1 MKSILR
7 IGVLF
12 YLFFNQL
19 PTLLGQTL
27 IMNEVSQGTTG
38 NMEYVEFVVVDTTV
52 SYNCLSGTPPT
63 IDIRGWIFDDN
74 SGYHGAGGVAGGC
87 IRFAFHPT
95 WAAVPLGTIILLY
108 NDASPDPSIPATDLS
123 LADGDCRIVA
133 PISDPNLFESNTT
146 TPGAIACS
154 YPATGWT
161 PGGNWSNVL
170 LANTGDCARLVDLSG
185 CEVFSVCYA
194 SCNVNTL
201 IYFQNGAELA
211 NDHRNSVYFFNDGDP
226 NVQGNWSIGCT
237 DNEIVLDANQ
247 CGANLQT
254 PGQPNNAAN
263 AAFISQFNNGCSPI
277 TPVSGLA
284 LVDNDEICSC
294 DGQASASGS
303 GSIGPYTYE
312 WFDSSMNPIG
322 QTTATATGLCAGDY
336 FVTITSSIG
345 CDITEQIAIAPASG
359 LSIISIL
366 PTNPQCA
373 GDCNGEIT
381 VVVSGGTLPYS
392 YQWYD
397 AGMNPIGTDAATITG
412 LCSGDYSVEVTDASG
427 GTTTFFTE
435 DFGTGCTQGNLA
447 NGTATLNGAWT
458 TTLTGF
464 NGAGANNWF
473 VSATEAG
480 MGAGNCGDGCL
491 GTGPDNRTLHVANV
505 ANGTGACFFCPTGD
519 CGAAYADGTTDF
531 GFCVGSA
538 NPTMNARAESP
549 TIDCSGQSNLTLS
562 FEYIFGGQPGVD
574 FCTVE
579 YFDGA
584 IWSTLTIPAQTPTC
598 GGGQGLWTALSIA
611 LPPSADNN
619 PNVRIGFRWQQ
630 IVDDLGTDPSFAVDN
645 IELSSL
651 AAGCPATASVTL
663 TDPIPPI
670 VVASNTSPVCSNSLF
685 SLAETGGD
693 AVSWSWS
700 SDGSAV
706 ITNTTDNSPS
716 ISGAVNGEVFTVVG
730 TDMNGCQGTA
740 QTIVSINPIST
751 GTDVQ
756 VACGSYTWIDGVN
769 YTSSTNTPTFTIVG
783 GAANGCDSIVTL
795 NLTINTFVTGTDV
808 QVACGSYTWIDGVN
822 YTSST
827 NTPTFTI
834 IGGAVNGCDSI
845 VTLNLTINTFVTG
858 TDVQVAC
865 GSYTWIDGL
874 NYTSSTNTPTF
885 TIIGGAA
892 NGCDSIVTLNLT
904 INTFVTGT
912 DVQVAC
918 GSYTWIDGL
927 NYTSST
933 NIPTFTLVG
942 GAVNGCDS
950 IVTLNLT
957 INTFVTGTDVQ
968 VACGSYTWIDGVN
981 YTSSTNTPTFTI
993 VGGAANGCDSIV
1005 TLNLTINTFVTGT
1018 DVQVACGSY
1027 TWIDGVNYTSSTNT
1041 PTFTIV
1047 GGAVNGCDSIVTLN
1061 LTINTFVT
1069 GTDVQVACGSY
1080 TWIDGLNY
1088 TSSTNTPTFTIIG
1101 GAVNGCDSIVTLNL
1115 TINTFVTGTDVQVAC
1130 GSYTWIDGL
1139 NYTSS
1144 TNTPTFTIV
1153 GGAANG
1159 CDSIVTLN
1167 LTINTFVAGTDVQ
1180 VACGSYTW
1188 IDGLNYTSS
1197 TNTPTFTIVGGS
1209 ANGCDSIV
1217 TLNLTINTF
1226 VTGTD
1231 VQVACGSYTWIDGVN
1246 YTSSTNAPTFTLV
1259 GGAVNGCDSIV
1270 TLNLTINTFVTGTD
1284 VQIACGSYTWID
1296 GLNYTSSTNTPTFT
1310 LVGGAANGCDSIVTL
1325 NLSINTFVT
1334 GTDVQVAC
1342 GSYTWIDGLNYTSST
1357 NTPTFTIIGGAVNG
1371 CDSVVTL
1378 NLSINTFVTGTDVQ
1392 IACGSY
1398 TWIDGLNYTSSTNTP
1413 TFTIIG
1419 GAVNGCDSIVTLNLT
1434 INTFVTGTDVQVACG
1449 SYTWIDGVN
1458 YTSSTNTPTF
1468 TIVGGAANGCDSI
1481 VTLNL
1486 SMNTFV
1492 TGTDVQVACGSYTW
1506 IDGVNYTSSTNTPTF
1521 MINGGAVNGCDSLVT
1536 LNLTINTFPVMPL
1549 LPEDTSYC
1557 INATP
1562 EEIVASGS
1570 GGTFLWSTDS
1580 NFITLIGSSNSIL
1593 PFQTLGSNTYYV
1605 IESLN
1610 GCPSPV
1616 NSITITIVN
1625 CDITVP
1631 TAFTPDGD
1639 GVNDDW
1645 QILDLDFVYPNN
1657 SVLIYNRWGNLIYEH
1672 ESLKDGLYDDNRW
1685 NGKYNDQDM
1694 PVGSYYYIIL
1704 FNDENGG
1711 SVTGVVSILRTE

>member
-1 MKSILR
+1 MRSTLR

-12 YLFFNQL
+12 CLFFHHFF
-19 PTLLGQTL
+19 TLFGQTL

-108 NDASPDPSIPATDLS
+108 NDASPDPSIPAADLS

-133 PISDPNLFESNTT
+133 PISDPNLFESNST

-194 SCNVNTL
+194 SCNANTL

-226 NVQGNWSIGCT
+226 NVQTNWSIGCT
-237 DNEIVLDANQ
+237 DNEIALDANQ

-263 AAFISQFNNGCSPI
+263 AAFIAQFNNGCSPI
-277 TPVSGLA
+277 TPVAGAA
-284 LVDNDEICSC
+284 LVDNNEICSC
-294 DGQASASGS
+294 DGQATASGS

-312 WFDSSMNPIG
+312 WFDAAMNPIG
-322 QTTATATGLCAGDY
+322 QTSATATGLCDGDY

-345 CDITEQIAIAPASG
+345 CDITEPISIAPAPG
-359 LSIISIL
+359 LSISSIL

-381 VVVSGGTLPYS
+381 VVATGGIPPYS

-397 AGMNPIGTDAATITG
+397 AGMNPIGTNAATVIG

-435 DFGTGCTQGNLA
+435 NFGTGCNQGNLA
-447 NGTATLNGAWT
+447 NGTVTLNGTWT

-491 GTGPDNRTLHVANV
+491 GAGPDNRTLHVANV
-505 ANGTGACFFCPTGD
+505 ANGTAACFFCPTGD

-531 GFCVGSA
+531 GFCIGSA

-549 TIDCSGQSNLTLS
+549 VIDCSGQSNLTLS
-562 FEYIFGGQPGVD
+562 YEYIFGGQPGVD
-574 FCTVE
+574 FCTIE

-584 IWSTLTIPAQTPTC
+584 TWSTLTTPAQTPIC
-598 GGGQGLWTALSIA
+598 GGGQGLWTASSIA
-611 LPPSADNN
+611 LPASANNN

-645 IELSSL
+645 IEISSLSS
-651 AAGCPATASVTL
+651 GCPATASVTL
-663 TDPIPPI
+663 SDPTAPAI
-670 VVASNTSPVCSNSLF
+670 VASNSTPVCSNSLF
-685 SLAETGGD
+685 SLSETGGD

-700 SDGSAV
+700 SNGSAV
-706 ITNTTDNSPS
+706 ITNTNDISPS
-716 ISGAVNGEVFTVVG
+716 VSGAVNGEVFTVVG
-730 TDMNGCQGTA
+730 TDINGCQGSA
-740 QTIVSINPIST
+740 QTIVSIIPVSS

-783 GAANGCDSIVTL
+783 GAA
-795 NLTINTFVTGTDV
+795 
-808 QVACGSYTWIDGVN
+808 
-822 YTSST
+822 
-827 NTPTFTI
+827 
-834 IGGAVNGCDSI
+834 
-845 VTLNLTINTFVTG
+845 
-858 TDVQVAC
+858 
-865 GSYTWIDGL
+865 
-874 NYTSSTNTPTF
+874 
-885 TIIGGAA
+885 
-892 NGCDSIVTLNLT
+892 
-904 INTFVTGT
+904 
-912 DVQVAC
+912 
-918 GSYTWIDGL
+918 
-927 NYTSST
+927 
-933 NIPTFTLVG
+933 
-942 GAVNGCDS
+942 NGCDS

-1047 GGAVNGCDSIVTLN
+1047 GGA
-1061 LTINTFVT
+1061 
-1069 GTDVQVACGSY
+1069 A
-1080 TWIDGLNY
+1080 
-1088 TSSTNTPTFTIIG
+1088 
-1101 GAVNGCDSIVTLNL
+1101 
-1115 TINTFVTGTDVQVAC
+1115 
-1130 GSYTWIDGL
+1130 
-1139 NYTSS
+1139 
-1144 TNTPTFTIV
+1144 
-1153 GGAANG
+1153 
-1159 CDSIVTLN
+1159 
-1167 LTINTFVAGTDVQ
+1167 
-1180 VACGSYTW
+1180 
-1188 IDGLNYTSS
+1188 
-1197 TNTPTFTIVGGS
+1197 
-1209 ANGCDSIV
+1209 
-1217 TLNLTINTF
+1217 
-1226 VTGTD
+1226 
-1231 VQVACGSYTWIDGVN
+1231 
-1246 YTSSTNAPTFTLV
+1246 
-1259 GGAVNGCDSIV
+1259 
-1270 TLNLTINTFVTGTD
+1270 
-1284 VQIACGSYTWID
+1284 
-1296 GLNYTSSTNTPTFT
+1296 
-1310 LVGGAANGCDSIVTL
+1310 
-1325 NLSINTFVT
+1325 
-1334 GTDVQVAC
+1334 
-1342 GSYTWIDGLNYTSST
+1342 
-1357 NTPTFTIIGGAVNG
+1357 
-1371 CDSVVTL
+1371 
-1378 NLSINTFVTGTDVQ
+1378 
-1392 IACGSY
+1392 
-1398 TWIDGLNYTSSTNTP
+1398 
-1413 TFTIIG
+1413 
-1419 GAVNGCDSIVTLNLT
+1419 NGCDSIVTLNLT

-1486 SMNTFV
+1486 TINTFV

-1521 MINGGAVNGCDSLVT
+1521 TIVGGAANGCDSIVT
-1536 LNLTINTFPVMPL
+1536 LDLTINTFVTGTDVQVACGSYTWIDGVNYTSSTSTPTFTIVGGAANGCDSIVTLDLTINTFVTGTDVQVACGSYTWIDGVNYTSSTSTPTFTIVGGAANGCDSIVTLDLTINTFVTGTDVQVACGSYTWIDGVNYTSSTNTPTFTVVGGAANGCDSIVTLDLTINNFPNVPL
-1549 LPEDTSYC
+1549 LPNDTTYC
-1557 INATP
+1557 INSTP
-1562 EEIVASGS
+1562 MEIIASGS
-1570 GGTFLWSTDS
+1570 GGTFLWSSDS
-1580 NFITLIGSSNSIL
+1580 NFVTIIGSGDWIL
-1593 PFQTLGSNTYYV
+1593 PVQTLGSNTYYV
-1605 IESLN
+1605 MESLN
-1610 GCPSPV
+1610 GCPSPI
-1616 NSITITIVN
+1616 STITITMIN

-1639 GVNDDW
+1639 GVNEDW
-1645 QILDLDFVYPNN
+1645 QILDLDIVYPNN
-1657 SVLIYNRWGNLIYEH
+1657 SVLIYNRWGNLIFEH
-1672 ESLKDGLYDDNRW
+1672 ESQKDGPYDENRW
-1685 NGKYNDQDM
+1685 NGKYNEQDM

-1704 FNDENGG
+1704 YNDENGG
-1711 SVTGVVSILRTE
+1711 SISGVVSILRSE

>member
-1 MKSILR
+1 MRSILR
-7 IGVLF
+7 IGVLLC
-12 YLFFNQL
+12 LFFLQFFAL
-19 PTLLGQTL
+19 FGQTL

-108 NDASPDPSIPATDLS
+108 NDASPDPSIPAADLS

-133 PISDPNLFESNTT
+133 PISDPNLFESNST

-194 SCNVNTL
+194 SCNANTL

-226 NVQGNWSIGCT
+226 NVQTNWSIGCT
-237 DNEIVLDANQ
+237 DNEIALDANQ

-263 AAFISQFNNGCSPI
+263 AAFIAQFNNGCSPI
-277 TPVSGLA
+277 TPVAGAA
-284 LVDNDEICSC
+284 LVDNNEICSC
-294 DGQASASGS
+294 DGQATASGS

-312 WFDSSMNPIG
+312 WFDAAMNPIG
-322 QTTATATGLCAGDY
+322 QTSATATGLCDGDY

-345 CDITEQIAIAPASG
+345 CDITEPISIAPAPG
-359 LSIISIL
+359 LSISSIL

-381 VVVSGGTLPYS
+381 VVATGGIPPYS

-397 AGMNPIGTDAATITG
+397 AGMNPIGTNAATVIG

-435 DFGTGCTQGNLA
+435 NFGTGCNQGNLA
-447 NGTATLNGAWT
+447 NGTVTFNGTWT

-473 VSATEAG
+473 ISSTEAG

-491 GTGPDNRTLHVANV
+491 GAGPDNRTLHVANV
-505 ANGTGACFFCPTGD
+505 ANGTAACFFCPTGD

-531 GFCVGSA
+531 GFCIGSA

-549 TIDCSGQSNLTLS
+549 VIDCSGQSNLTLS
-562 FEYIFGGQPGVD
+562 YEYIFGGQPGVD
-574 FCTVE
+574 FCTIE

-584 IWSTLTIPAQTPTC
+584 TWSTLTIPAQTPTC
-598 GGGQGLWTALSIA
+598 GGGQGLWTASSIA
-611 LPPSADNN
+611 LPASANNN

-645 IELSSL
+645 IEISSLSS
-651 AAGCPATASVTL
+651 GCPATASSTL
-663 TDPIPPI
+663 IDPAPPTI
-670 VVASNTSPVCSNSLF
+670 VASNTTPVCSNSLF
-685 SLAETGGD
+685 SLSETGGD

-700 SDGSAV
+700 SNGSAV
-706 ITNTTDNSPS
+706 ITNTNDISPS
-716 ISGAVNGEVFTVVG
+716 VSGAVNGEVFTVVG
-730 TDMNGCQGTA
+730 MDINGCQGSA
-740 QTIVSINPIST
+740 QTIVSIIPVSS

-795 NLTINTFVTGTDV
+795 NLTINTFVMGTDVQVACGSYTWIDGVNYTSSTNTPTFTIVGGAANGCDSIVTLDLTINTFVTGTDVQVACGSYTWIDGVNYTSNTNTPTFTIIGGAANGCDSIVTLNLTINSFVTGTDV

-834 IGGAVNGCDSI
+834 AGGAANGCDSI
-845 VTLNLTINTFVTG
+845 VTLNLTINSFVTG

-865 GSYTWIDGL
+865 GSYTWIDGV
-874 NYTSSTNTPTF
+874 NYTSNTNTPTF
-885 TIIGGAA
+885 TIASGAA
-892 NGCDSIVTLNLT
+892 
-904 INTFVTGT
+904 
-912 DVQVAC
+912 
-918 GSYTWIDGL
+918 
-927 NYTSST
+927 
-933 NIPTFTLVG
+933 
-942 GAVNGCDS
+942 NGCDS

-1005 TLNLTINTFVTGT
+1005 TLDLTINTFVTGT

-1027 TWIDGVNYTSSTNT
+1027 TWIDGVNYTSST
-1041 PTFTIV
+1041 
-1047 GGAVNGCDSIVTLN
+1047 S
-1061 LTINTFVT
+1061 
-1069 GTDVQVACGSY
+1069 
-1080 TWIDGLNY
+1080 
-1088 TSSTNTPTFTIIG
+1088 
-1101 GAVNGCDSIVTLNL
+1101 
-1115 TINTFVTGTDVQVAC
+1115 
-1130 GSYTWIDGL
+1130 
-1139 NYTSS
+1139 
-1144 TNTPTFTIV
+1144 TPTFTIV

-1159 CDSIVTLN
+1159 CDSIVTL
-1167 LTINTFVAGTDVQ
+1167 D
-1180 VACGSYTW
+1180 
-1188 IDGLNYTSS
+1188 
-1197 TNTPTFTIVGGS
+1197 
-1209 ANGCDSIV
+1209 
-1217 TLNLTINTF
+1217 LTINTF

-1246 YTSSTNAPTFTLV
+1246 YTSST
-1259 GGAVNGCDSIV
+1259 S
-1270 TLNLTINTFVTGTD
+1270 
-1284 VQIACGSYTWID
+1284 
-1296 GLNYTSSTNTPTFT
+1296 TPTFT
-1310 LVGGAANGCDSIVTL
+1310 IVGGAANGCDSIVTL
-1325 NLSINTFVT
+1325 
-1334 GTDVQVAC
+1334 D
-1342 GSYTWIDGLNYTSST
+1342 
-1357 NTPTFTIIGGAVNG
+1357 
-1371 CDSVVTL
+1371 
-1378 NLSINTFVTGTDVQ
+1378 
-1392 IACGSY
+1392 
-1398 TWIDGLNYTSSTNTP
+1398 
-1413 TFTIIG
+1413 
-1419 GAVNGCDSIVTLNLT
+1419 LT

-1458 YTSSTNTPTF
+1458 YTSSANTPTF
-1468 TIVGGAANGCDSI
+1468 TVVGGAANGCDSI
-1481 VTLNL
+1481 VTL
-1486 SMNTFV
+1486 
-1492 TGTDVQVACGSYTW
+1492 D
-1506 IDGVNYTSSTNTPTF
+1506 
-1521 MINGGAVNGCDSLVT
+1521 
-1536 LNLTINTFPVMPL
+1536 LTINNFPNVPL
-1549 LPEDTSYC
+1549 LPNDTTYC
-1557 INATP
+1557 INSTP
-1562 EEIVASGS
+1562 MEIIASGS
-1570 GGTFLWSTDS
+1570 GGTFLWSSDS
-1580 NFITLIGSSNSIL
+1580 NFVTIIGSGDWIL
-1593 PFQTLGSNTYYV
+1593 PVQTLGSNTYYV
-1605 IESLN
+1605 MESLN
-1610 GCPSPV
+1610 GCPSPI
-1616 NSITITIVN
+1616 STITITMIN

-1639 GVNDDW
+1639 GVNEDW
-1645 QILDLDFVYPNN
+1645 QILDLDLVYPNN
-1657 SVLIYNRWGNLIYEH
+1657 SVLIYNRWGNLIFEH
-1672 ESLKDGLYDDNRW
+1672 ESQKDGPYDENRW
-1685 NGKYNDQDM
+1685 NGKYNEQDM
-1694 PVGSYYYIIL
+1694 PVGSYYYII
-1704 FNDENGG
+1704 FYNDENGG
-1711 SVTGVVSILRTE
+1711 SISGVVSILRSE